1 MGISREAR
9 AGVDTAHEAREVDEV
24 HAAHAARAARA
35 ALDHG
40 RSDGTATAVLDFAA
54 AQLLRDDTPLGVL
67 PAVLERLAGGFGLRA
82 ALAFQPDP
90 GQLPTVLAAYP
101 ADAADPALLARIGA
115 LSLAQRKGTSP
126 VQLTVEPGGGPPE
139 PREDPP
145 ELREG
150 PPELR
155 EGSSG
160 PGTYLLLAYSA
171 PVDGQCLCALA
182 LIADAPAWDDE
193 IRAAARAIADLLA
206 AQIRYARVTA
216 RLAERQALTR
226 ALIERSPTA
235 IMAMDADG
243 ALIEF
248 NPAAEEL
255 SGYRHD
261 DVLGRP
267 MADLMIP
274 ERDRSRFREHIS
286 TYVRTGNPEEFTGQM
301 RVSLLRA
308 DGTERVVELTPAQL
322 TIGGRTVF
330 TGFLRDLTELE
341 RSYDA
346 LADQT
351 ERLNCLIATAIPGV
365 LITDENNLVT
375 NLSQSFSIM
384 FGLDEPDRLIGTSAV
399 SVLGRIRGTFADPD
413 DFIRRIAEAA
423 AARQPVSGEQAACA
437 DGRTLECDYWP
448 VMVDGRYRGDLW
460 FAWDMSDRTATE
472 DHRQQVLV
480 AELAA
485 RQLAEQAQRQLE
497 EQNERLKAQDEAR
510 NQFLAVVSHELRT
523 PLTSIV
529 SFAELIRGEAQ
540 GLTPDG
546 IKFLD
551 IIERNADRLYRLI
564 GDLLML
570 DRLEA
575 GVLPLDLTDVNIAEL
590 TNEAV
595 GSAYARAAKQGIT
608 IEEETGEGPSVQ
620 GDPKRLM
627 QVLDNL
633 IANAVKFSHRGGLVR
648 VSAVCQDRM
657 WRIDVTDFGIG
668 IPSGEASYLFSR
680 FVRASNARTSGVP
693 GTGLGLSIVKTIVEM
708 HQGRIEVSSALG
720 QGSTFSVFL
729 PAAPVPKARV

>member
-1 MGISREAR
+1 
-9 AGVDTAHEAREVDEV
+9 
-24 HAAHAARAARA
+24 
-35 ALDHG
+35 
-40 RSDGTATAVLDFAA
+40 
-54 AQLLRDDTPLGVL
+54 
-67 PAVLERLAGGFGLRA
+67 
-82 ALAFQPDP
+82 
-90 GQLPTVLAAYP
+90 
-101 ADAADPALLARIGA
+101 
-115 LSLAQRKGTSP
+115 
-126 VQLTVEPGGGPPE
+126 
-139 PREDPP
+139 
-145 ELREG
+145 
-150 PPELR
+150 
-155 EGSSG
+155 
-160 PGTYLLLAYSA
+160 
-171 PVDGQCLCALA
+171 
-182 LIADAPAWDDE
+182 
-193 IRAAARAIADLLA
+193 
-206 AQIRYARVTA
+206 
-216 RLAERQALTR
+216 
-226 ALIERSPTA
+226 
-235 IMAMDADG
+235 
-243 ALIEF
+243 
-248 NPAAEEL
+248 
-255 SGYRHD
+255 
-261 DVLGRP
+261 

-274 ERDRSRFREHIS
+274 ESDRSRFREYIR
-286 TYVRTGNPEEFTGQM
+286 TYVRTGNPGEFTGQM
-301 RVSLLRA
+301 RASLLRA

-322 TIGGRTVF
+322 SIGGRTVF

-365 LITDENNLVT
+365 LITDENNLIT
-375 NLSQSFSIM
+375 HLSQSFCTM
-384 FGLDEPDRLIGTSAV
+384 FGLDEPGQLIGASAV
-399 SVLGRIRGTFADPD
+399 LVLQRIRD

-448 VMVDGRYRGDLW
+448 LLVDGRYRGDLW

-472 DHRQQVLV
+472 ERRQQLLV

-485 RQLAEQAQRQLE
+485 RRLAEQAQRQLE

-510 NQFLAVVSHELRT
+510 NQFLAIVSHELRT

-529 SFAELIRGEAQ
+529 SFAELIRGEAE

-575 GVLPLDLTDVNIAEL
+575 GVLPLDLADVNIAEL

-608 IEEETGEGPSVQ
+608 IEEETEEGPSVQ
-620 GDPKRLM
+620 GDQRRLM

-648 VSAVCQDRM
+648 VSAACQDRT
-657 WRIDVTDFGIG
+657 WRIDVADSGIG
-668 IPSGEASYLFSR
+668 IPPGEASYLFSR

-708 HQGRIEVSSALG
+708 HQGRIEVRSALG
-720 QGSTFSVFL
+720 EGSTFSVYL
-729 PAAPVPKARV
+729 PAPVLKGRA

>member
-1 MGISREAR
+1 
-9 AGVDTAHEAREVDEV
+9 VDTVRTADADHAGNTA
-24 HAAHAARAARA
+24 HAAHAAHA

-40 RSDGTATAVLDFAA
+40 RHDGTATAVLDFAA
-54 AQLLRDDTPLGVL
+54 AQLLGDDTPFGVL

-115 LSLAQRKGTSP
+115 LSLAQRTGTGP
-126 VQLTVEPGGGPPE
+126 VQLTVEPGPGSPGPA
-139 PREDPP
+139 
-145 ELREG
+145 
-150 PPELR
+150 
-155 EGSSG
+155 
-160 PGTYLLLAYSA
+160 THLLLAYSA
-171 PVDGQCLCALA
+171 PVGGQCLCALA
-182 LIADAPAWDDE
+182 LVADAPAWYDD
-193 IRAAARAIADLLA
+193 IQAAARAMADLLA
-206 AQIRYARVTA
+206 AQIRYARVTV

-235 IMAMDADG
+235 ILAMDTDG

-261 DVLGRP
+261 DVLGRQ

-274 ERDRSRFREHIS
+274 ERDRSRLREHIR
-286 TYVRTGNPEEFTGQM
+286 TYVRTGDPEEFTGQM

-322 TIGGRTVF
+322 TVGGRTVF
-330 TGFLRDLTELE
+330 TGFMRDLTELE

-375 NLSQSFSIM
+375 HLSQSFCTM
-384 FGLDEPDRLIGTSAV
+384 FGLGEPGQLIGTSGV
-399 SVLGRIRGTFADPD
+399 SVLERIRGAFTDPD
-413 DFIRRIAEAA
+413 DFIRRIAGAT
-423 AARQPVSGEQAACA
+423 AARQPVSGEQAPCA

-448 VMVDGRYRGDLW
+448 LMVDGRYRGDLW
-460 FAWDMSDRTATE
+460 FAWDMSERTGMEDR
-472 DHRQQVLV
+472 RQQLLV

-485 RQLAEQAQRQLE
+485 RRLAEQAQRQLE

-510 NQFLAVVSHELRT
+510 NQFLAIVSHELRT

-529 SFAELIRGEAQ
+529 SFAELIRGEAE

-575 GVLPLDLTDVNIAEL
+575 GVLPLDMADVDIAEL
-590 TNEAV
+590 TDEAA
-595 GSAYARAAKQGIT
+595 GSAYAAAAKQGIT
-608 IEEETGEGPSVQ
+608 IEAETEEGPSVP
-620 GDPKRLM
+620 GDQKRLL

-648 VSAVCQDRM
+648 VTAACQDRT
-657 WRIDVTDFGIG
+657 WRIDVADSGIG
-668 IPSGEASYLFSR
+668 IPAGEASYLFSR

-693 GTGLGLSIVKTIVEM
+693 GTGLGLSIVKIIVEM
-708 HQGRIEVSSALG
+708 HQGRIEVRSALG
-720 QGSTFSVFL
+720 EGSTFSVYL
-729 PAAPVPKARV
+729 PAPALEGSA

>member
-1 MGISREAR
+1 MRRGRGGVAASRSRDVTVRTVLITICAIDSVLGMRERSAGTRGHMGISREAR
-9 AGVDTAHEAREVDEV
+9 VGVDTAHEAREVDEV
-24 HAAHAARAARA
+24 QAALAARTARA
-35 ALDHG
+35 ALAHG
-40 RSDGTATAVLDFAA
+40 RHDGTATAVLDFAA
-54 AQLLRDDTPLGVL
+54 AQLLGVLGDDTPLGVL

-82 ALAFQPDP
+82 VLAFQPDG
-90 GQLPTVLAAYP
+90 GQLPAVLAAYP
-101 ADAADPALLARIGA
+101 ADAADPALLAKIGA
-115 LSLAQRKGTSP
+115 LSLAQRKGTGP
-126 VQLTVEPGGGPPE
+126 VQLTLEPGEGSAGP
-139 PREDPP
+139 
-145 ELREG
+145 G
-150 PPELR
+150 PG

-226 ALIERSPTA
+226 ALIECSPTA
-235 IMAMDADG
+235 MMAMDADG

-322 TIGGRTVF
+322 TIGGRTIF
-330 TGFLRDLTELE
+330 TGFLRDLAELE

-346 LADQT
+346 RADQT

-365 LITDENNLVT
+365 LITDENNLIT
-375 NLSQSFSIM
+375 NLSQSFGTM
-384 FGLDEPDRLIGTSAV
+384 FGLAEPGQLIGTSAV

-413 DFIRRIAEAA
+413 DFIRRIAEVA
-423 AARQPVSGEQAACA
+423 AARLPVSGEQAACA

-448 VMVDGRYRGDLW
+448 LMVDGRYRGDLW
-460 FAWDMSDRTATE
+460 FAWNMSDRTASE
-472 DHRQQVLV
+472 DRRQQLLV

-497 EQNERLKAQDEAR
+497 DQNERLKAQDEAR
-510 NQFLAVVSHELRT
+510 NQFLAIVSHELRT

-529 SFAELIRGEAQ
+529 SFAELIRGEAE

-575 GVLPLDLTDVNIAEL
+575 GVLPLDLTEVNIAEL
-590 TNEAV
+590 TNEAA

-608 IEEETGEGPSVQ
+608 IEEETEEGPSVQ

-627 QVLDNL
+627 QVLENL

-648 VSAVCQDRM
+648 VSAACQD
-657 WRIDVTDFGIG
+657 
-668 IPSGEASYLFSR
+668 P
-680 FVRASNARTSGVP
+680 
-693 GTGLGLSIVKTIVEM
+693 
-708 HQGRIEVSSALG
+708 
-720 QGSTFSVFL
+720 
-729 PAAPVPKARV
+729 

>member
-1 MGISREAR
+1 MG
-9 AGVDTAHEAREVDEV
+9 
-24 HAAHAARAARA
+24 
-35 ALDHG
+35 
-40 RSDGTATAVLDFAA
+40 
-54 AQLLRDDTPLGVL
+54 DDTPFGVL

-90 GQLPTVLAAYP
+90 GQLPTVLAAHP

-115 LSLAQRKGTSP
+115 LSLAQRKGTGP
-126 VQLTVEPGGGPPE
+126 VQLTVEPG
-139 PREDPP
+139 
-145 ELREG
+145 
-150 PPELR
+150 
-155 EGSSG
+155 EGSPG
-160 PGTYLLLAYSA
+160 PATHLLLAYSA
-171 PVDGQCLCALA
+171 PVGGQCLCALA
-182 LIADAPAWDDE
+182 LVGDAPAWDDE
-193 IRAAARAIADLLA
+193 IQAAARAMADLLA
-206 AQIRYARVTA
+206 AQIRYARVTV

-235 IMAMDADG
+235 ILAMDADG

-255 SGYRHD
+255 SGYRDD
-261 DVLGRP
+261 DVLGQQ

-274 ERDRSRFREHIS
+274 ERDRSRFREHIR
-286 TYVRTGNPEEFTGQM
+286 TYVRTGDPEEFTGQM

-322 TIGGRTVF
+322 TVGGRTVF
-330 TGFLRDLTELE
+330 TGFMRDLTELE

-365 LITDENNLVT
+365 LIADENNLVT
-375 NLSQSFSIM
+375 HVSQSFCAM
-384 FGLDEPDRLIGTSAV
+384 FGLDEPGQLIGTSAV
-399 SVLGRIRGTFADPD
+399 SVLQRIRGTFTDPD

-423 AARQPVSGEQAACA
+423 AARQPVSGEQAPCA

-448 VMVDGRYRGDLW
+448 LMVDGRYRGDLW
-460 FAWDMSDRTATE
+460 FAWDMSERTDME
-472 DHRQQVLV
+472 ERRQEVLE

-485 RQLAEQAQRQLE
+485 HRLAEQARRQLE

-529 SFAELIRGEAQ
+529 SFAELIKGEAE

-546 IKFLD
+546 IKFLE

-575 GVLPLDLTDVNIAEL
+575 GVLPLEMADVDIAEL
-590 TNEAV
+590 INEAA

-608 IEEETGEGPSVQ
+608 IETETEEGPSVP
-620 GDPKRLM
+620 GDQKRLM

-633 IANAVKFSHRGGLVR
+633 IANAVKFSHRSGLVR
-648 VSAVCQDRM
+648 VTARCQDRT
-657 WRIDVTDFGIG
+657 WRIDVTDSGIG
-668 IPSGEASYLFSR
+668 IPPGEASYLFSR

-708 HQGRIEVSSALG
+708 HQGRIEVRSALG
-720 QGSTFSVFL
+720 EGSTFSVYL
-729 PAAPVPKARV
+729 PAPAPEGTP

>member
-1 MGISREAR
+1 MGIRREAGSR
-9 AGVDTAHEAREVDEV
+9 VDAAD
-24 HAAHAARAARA
+24 AAHAADAAPAGRAAPA
-35 ALDHG
+35 GLDHG
-40 RSDGTATAVLDFAA
+40 RHDGTATAVLDFAA
-54 AQLLRDDTPLGVL
+54 TQLLHDDTPFGVL

-90 GQLPTVLAAYP
+90 GQLPTMLAAYP

-115 LSLAQRKGTSP
+115 LSLTQRKGTGP
-126 VQLTVEPGGGPPE
+126 VQLTVEPG
-139 PREDPP
+139 
-145 ELREG
+145 
-150 PPELR
+150 
-155 EGSSG
+155 EGS
-160 PGTYLLLAYSA
+160 PRPATHLLLAYSA
-171 PVDGQCLCALA
+171 PVGGQCLCALA
-182 LIADAPAWDDE
+182 LIGDGPAWDDE
-193 IRAAARAIADLLA
+193 ICAAAHAMADLLA
-206 AQIRYARVTA
+206 TQIRYARVTA
-216 RLAERQALTR
+216 RLADRQALTR
-226 ALIERSPTA
+226 ALIERSPAA
-235 IMAMDADG
+235 ILAMDTDG
-243 ALIEF
+243 ALIEC

-261 DVLGRP
+261 DVLGRQ

-274 ERDRSRFREHIS
+274 ERDRSRFREHIK
-286 TYVRTGNPEEFTGQM
+286 TYVRTGDPGEFTGQM

-308 DGTERVVELTPAQL
+308 DGAERVVELTPAQL
-322 TIGGRTVF
+322 TVGGRTVF

-365 LITDENNLVT
+365 LITDEDNLVT
-375 NLSQSFSIM
+375 HVSQSFCAM
-384 FGLDEPDRLIGTSAV
+384 FGLGEPGQLIGTSAV
-399 SVLGRIRGTFADPD
+399 SVLERIRGTFTDPG

-423 AARQPVSGEQAACA
+423 AARQPVSGEQAACV

-448 VMVDGRYRGDLW
+448 LMVDGRYRGDLW
-460 FAWDMSDRTATE
+460 LAWDMSERTDLE
-472 DHRQQVLV
+472 ERRQQLLA

-485 RQLAEQAQRQLE
+485 RRLAEQAQRQLE

-529 SFAELIRGEAQ
+529 SFAELIRGEAE

-546 IKFLD
+546 IKFLE

-575 GVLPLDLTDVNIAEL
+575 GVLPLDMADVDIAEL

-608 IEEETGEGPSVQ
+608 IEAETEEGPSVP
-620 GDPKRLM
+620 GDQKRLM

-648 VSAVCQDRM
+648 VTAACQDRT
-657 WRIDVTDFGIG
+657 WRIDVTDSGIG
-668 IPSGEASYLFSR
+668 IPPGEASYLFSR

-708 HQGRIEVSSALG
+708 HQGRIEVRSALG
-720 QGSTFSVFL
+720 EGSTFSVHL
-729 PAAPVPKARV
+729 PAPAPEGSA

>member
-1 MGISREAR
+1 MGVHREAGSR
-9 AGVDTAHEAREVDEV
+9 VV
-24 HAAHAARAARA
+24 AAHA

-40 RSDGTATAVLDFAA
+40 RRDGTATAVLDFAA
-54 AQLLRDDTPLGVL
+54 AQLLGDDTPFGML

-90 GQLPTVLAAYP
+90 GQLPTVLAAHP
-101 ADAADPALLARIGA
+101 ADAADPVLLARIDA
-115 LSLAQRKGTSP
+115 LSLAQRKGTGP
-126 VQLTVEPGGGPPE
+126 VQLTVEPG
-139 PREDPP
+139 
-145 ELREG
+145 
-150 PPELR
+150 
-155 EGSSG
+155 EGS
-160 PGTYLLLAYSA
+160 PRPAAHLLLVYSA

-193 IRAAARAIADLLA
+193 IHAAAHAMADLLA
-206 AQIRYARVTA
+206 AQIRYARVTV

-235 IMAMDADG
+235 ILAMDADG

-261 DVLGRP
+261 DVLGRQ

-274 ERDRSRFREHIS
+274 ERDRSRFREHIR
-286 TYVRTGNPEEFTGQM
+286 TYVRTGDPGEFTGQM
-301 RVSLLRA
+301 RVGLLRA

-322 TIGGRTVF
+322 TVGGRTVF

-365 LITDENNLVT
+365 LIADEQGAV
-375 NLSQSFSIM
+375 
-384 FGLDEPDRLIGTSAV
+384 LDEPGQLTGTSAV
-399 SVLGRIRGTFADPD
+399 SVLQRIQGTFTDPD

-423 AARQPVSGEQAACA
+423 AARRPVTGEQAPCA

-448 VMVDGRYRGDLW
+448 LMVDGRYRGDLW
-460 FAWDMSDRTATE
+460 FAWDMSERTDMAE
-472 DHRQQVLV
+472 RRQQLLA

-485 RQLAEQAQRQLE
+485 RRLAEQAQRQLE

-529 SFAELIRGEAQ
+529 SFAELIRGEAE

-575 GVLPLDLTDVNIAEL
+575 GVLPLDMADVDIAEL
-590 TNEAV
+590 TDEAV
-595 GSAYARAAKQGIT
+595 GSAYAAAAKQGIT
-608 IEEETGEGPSVQ
+608 IEAETEEGPSVQ

-648 VSAVCQDRM
+648 VTAACQDRT
-657 WRIDVTDFGIG
+657 WRIDVTDSGIG
-668 IPSGEASYLFSR
+668 IPPGEASYLFSR

-693 GTGLGLSIVKTIVEM
+693 GTGLGLSIVKIMVEM
-708 HQGRIEVSSALG
+708 HQGRIEVRSALG
-720 QGSTFSVFL
+720 EGSTFSVYL
-729 PAAPVPKARV
+729 PASALEGSA